1 MPILPPPLE
10 KLYNTPVLRSE
21 MPPGFNHAKV
31 LRLGPDRRYHSLG
44 AVRIDFTSARASESA
59 SYALFK
65 DVATASAFARTER
78 AVSTGG
84 LFRVRVAVVGRLVV
98 GVTSKTAAQAKAL
111 LNLAVGHL
119 RRSEKS

>member
-1 MPILPPPLE
+1 MAILPPTLE

-21 MPPGFNHAKV
+21 MPARFHHAKV
-31 LRLGPDRRYHSLG
+31 LRLAPDRRYHTLG
-44 AVRIDFTSARASESA
+44 AVRIDFTNARASESA

-65 DVATASAFARTER
+65 NVARASAFARTER
-78 AVSTGG
+78 AVNTGG

-98 GVTSKTAAQAKAL
+98 GVTAKTGAQAKTL
-111 LNLAVGHL
+111 LVLAIRHL